1 MEIKA
6 DKETLQNNLNT
17 LAEIAEWFE
26 FRNEIDIEEGLIK
39 LKQAAEIIK
48 SIKKRLREIN
58 NEFEEIKI
66 EIEEG
71 TYDQED
77 IDFKEA
83 NVEGD
88 VPF

>member
-17 LAEIAEWFE
+17 LAEISEWFE

-71 TYDQED
+71 IYDNDD
-77 IDFKEA
+77 IDFQEA
-83 NVEGD
+83 NVDDD

>member
-17 LAEIAEWFE
+17 LAEISEWFE

-71 TYDQED
+71 RHYEED
-77 IDFKEA
+77 IDFQGA
-83 NVEGD
+83 NVDDD